1 MCVRKWILTSA
12 VFALAFGAAPR
23 TASADWTVTPF
34 VGYNFKGA
42 ADVNGTGGSSFENRV
57 EKKIDYGVSIA
68 AMGAGAVGFEVDF
81 GYSPN
86 FFESGTAGNNNF
98 TFKNDSNVTT
108 LTGNAILGIPIGGQ
122 RGGSVRP
129 YVVGG
134 VGLIRTNLQDAR
146 GLFDVNTK
154 NDFGFDVGGGV
165 MGFFSS
171 NVGLRGD
178 VRYFRGF
185 KGSDDNPTGLGVSDF
200 KFWRGSIGV
209 SFKF

>member
-1 MCVRKWILTSA
+1 MCVRKWLVTVST
-12 VFALAFGAAPR
+12 VVVALVAGARP
-23 TASADWTVTPF
+23 ASADWTITPF
-34 VGYNFKGA
+34 VGWNFGGS
-42 ADVNGTGGSSFENRV
+42 ADVNGPGGPSAGNKF
-57 EKKIDYGVSIA
+57 EKKIDYGVSLA

-86 FFESGTAGNNNF
+86 FFETDIAGNNDFRF
-98 TFKNDSNVTT
+98 TNDSNVTT
-108 LTGNAILGIPIGGQ
+108 LTANAILGIPIGGQ

-134 VGLIRTNLQDAR
+134 VGLIRTNVQDAA
-146 GLFDVNTK
+146 GLFSVNTK

-165 MGFFSS
+165 MGFFTS

-185 KGSDDNPTGLGVSDF
+185 NGSSDNVTGLGVSDF
-200 KFWRGSIGV
+200 HFWRGSVGV